1 MLKAWFFTF
10 MVQSVLSSYFLL
22 LFGLA
27 EAELKNSPNYPE
39 ETLELFILQMIFF
52 FFFFKLLHFGK
63 QTTEALQG

>member
-1 MLKAWFFTF
+1 

-52 FFFFKLLHFGK
+52 FFFLNYYILESK
-63 QTTEALQG
+63 QLRHCKDK